1 VTAPS
6 PLAADA
12 LEAPQPPAPRIAQA
26 VAAAFGSAC
35 TAVLHYGS
43 HAQRSD
49 ARPESAYDFFVLVD
63 AYEPA
68 YRSLAASRGF
78 TRSPALAARLN
89 AILPPNVISITI
101 AELAPPAV
109 AKCAVLSQA
118 DFALAMSE
126 RARDH
131 FTQGRLFQHVQLAYA
146 RDPASKDAVLAML
159 ATCRERTFAWGRPY
173 LPATFDAD
181 AYLRALLTTSYAA
194 EIRPEGEDRIDAL
207 TGAQRVA
214 LAPVYAAL
222 LQRLES
228 NNLLLREGSVH
239 RLAERVTSRERARWE
254 RYFRRSKRR
263 ATLRW
268 MKYVLLYDDWLDYV
282 VQKVERRSGTEIV
295 LSDRERRWPII
306 FLWPRVISYLRTR
319 PQRRS

>member
-1 VTAPS
+1 MTAPS

-12 LEAPQPPAPRIAQA
+12 LEAPRPPATDIANA
-26 VAAAFGSAC
+26 VAAAFGPAC
-35 TAVLHYGS
+35 AAVLHYGS

-78 TRSPALAARLN
+78 SRSPAFAARLN
-89 AILPPNVISITI
+89 AILPPNVIALTI
-101 AELAPPAV
+101 PELTPPAL

-118 DFALAMSE
+118 DFAFAMSE

-146 RDPASKDAVLAML
+146 RDSASKDAVLVAL

-173 LPATFDAD
+173 LPAEFDAD
-181 AYLRALLTTSYAA
+181 AYLRSLLLASYAA

-228 NNLLLREGSVH
+228 NNLVVRAGPVH
-239 RLAERVTSRERARWE
+239 RLASAVMPRERAVWR
-254 RYFRRSKRR
+254 RYFARSKRR

-268 MKYVLLYDDWLDYV
+268 LKYVLLYDDWLDYI
-282 VQKVERRSGTEIV
+282 VQKVERRSGTRIE

-306 FLWPRVISYLRTR
+306 FLWPRVMRYLRSR

>member
-1 VTAPS
+1 VTGIP

-12 LEAPQPPAPRIAQA
+12 LEAPEPRAQRIAAA
-26 VAAAFGSAC
+26 VAAAFGPAC
-35 TAVLHYGS
+35 AALLHYGS

-49 ARPESAYDFFVLVD
+49 ARPESAYDFFVIVD
-63 AYEPA
+63 AYKSA
-68 YRSLAASRGF
+68 YRALAASRGLS
-78 TRSPALAARLN
+78 RSPAFAARLN
-89 AILPPNVISITI
+89 AILPPNVIAI
-101 AELAPPAV
+101 AIPELTPPAP

-118 DFALAMSE
+118 DFALAVSE

-131 FTQGRLFQHVQLAYA
+131 FTQGRLFQHVQLAFA
-146 RDPASKDAVLAML
+146 RDSASKDAVLAAL
-159 ATCRERTFAWGRPY
+159 ATCRERTFAWGRPS
-173 LPATFDAD
+173 LPAEFDAD
-181 AYLRALLTTSYAA
+181 AFLRALLTTSYAA
-194 EIRPEGEDRIDAL
+194 EIRPEGADRIDAL

-222 LQRLES
+222 LQQLES
-228 NNLLLREGSVH
+228 GNLVRKSGPVY
-239 RLAERVTSRERARWE
+239 RLAEPVSPRERARWA

-282 VQKVERRSGTEIV
+282 VQKVERRSGTRIE

-306 FLWPRVISYLRTR
+306 FLWPRVMRYLRSR

>member
-1 VTAPS
+1 MTEPS

-12 LEAPQPPAPRIAQA
+12 LEAPQPPAQRIAAA
-26 VAAAFGSAC
+26 VAAAFGPAC
-35 TAVLHYGS
+35 AAVLHYGS

-49 ARPESAYDFFVLVD
+49 ARPESAYDYFVIVD

-68 YRSLAASRGF
+68 YQALAASRGL
-78 TRSPALAARLN
+78 TRSPGLAARLN
-89 AILPPNVISITI
+89 AILPPNVISIAI
-101 AELAPPAV
+101 PELAPPAL

-118 DFALAMSE
+118 DLALAVSE

-131 FTQGRLFQHVQLAYA
+131 FTQGRLFQHVQLAFA
-146 RDPASKDAVLAML
+146 RDDASRDAVLAAL

-173 LPATFDAD
+173 LPAEFDAD
-181 AYLRALLTTSYAA
+181 AYVRALLATSYAA

-207 TGAQRVA
+207 TGAQRNA

-222 LQRLES
+222 LQRLEARK
-228 NNLLLREGSVH
+228 LVARTGPVH
-239 RLAERVTSRERARWE
+239 RLAEPVTARERAHWD

-268 MKYVLLYDDWLDYV
+268 MKYVLLYDDWLDYI
-282 VQKVERRSGTEIV
+282 VQKVERRSATTIE
-295 LSDRERRWPII
+295 LSERERRWPII
-306 FLWPRVISYLRTR
+306 FLWPRVMRYLRSR